1 MKYEIG
7 QVCLIVADEDDFEA
21 EDAEALGTHGSVGVL
36 ATIINCF
43 SKPSKGLYYEVKIDD
58 VDEDSA
64 HYDTWYVWHHHLQ
77 PLLTDEEIKQ
87 RAVEMLG

>member
-21 EDAEALGTHGSVGVL
+21 EDDEALGTHDSVGAL

-43 SKPSKGLYYEVKIDD
+43 SKPSKGLYYEVSVDD
-58 VDEDSA
+58 DE
-64 HYDTWYVWHHHLQ
+64 WYVWHHHLQ
-77 PLLTDEEIKQ
+77 PLFTNEEIKQ
-87 RAVEMLG
+87 KAVEMLG